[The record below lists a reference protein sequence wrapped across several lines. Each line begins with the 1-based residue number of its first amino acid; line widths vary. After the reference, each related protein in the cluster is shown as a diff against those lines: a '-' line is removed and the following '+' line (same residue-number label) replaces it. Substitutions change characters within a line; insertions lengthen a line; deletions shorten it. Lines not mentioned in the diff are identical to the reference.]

1 MNNEIVK
8 SLKYED
14 VNGEF
19 YFNENSKSLVVTFPG
34 INYDHNKPLL
44 YYARKVALQNCNDVL
59 CINYKNVISWGDIG
73 TKKIEGVSIEIA
85 DIIKRSIRR
94 KYDYIYFVGKSV
106 GTEIAGCTS
115 SKLKSHNIK
124 FLYLTPIDETL
135 KYIIDRECTVIS
147 GTSDE
152 FLKRECVEE
161 IKKNSNV
168 NLMLFEKANHSLE
181 IKDNIVRSLKILE
194 RIVEEYIDFFK

>member
-1 MNNEIVK
+1 MNNEIIK

-14 VNGEF
+14 MYGEF
-19 YFNENSKSLVVTFPG
+19 YSDKNSKSLTITFPG

-73 TKKIEGVSIEIA
+73 AKKIEDVSIEIA
-85 DIIKRSIRR
+85 DIINRSIRR
-94 KYDYIYFVGKSV
+94 EYDCIYFVGKSV

-115 SKLKSHNIK
+115 EKLKLNNIK
-124 FLYLTPIDETL
+124 FFYLTPIDETL

-152 FLKRECVEE
+152 FLKRECVDE

-181 IKDNIVRSLKILE
+181 IKDNIIRSLKILE
-194 RIVEEYIDFFK
+194 RVVEEYIDFLK